1 MNINRKARSKD
12 IIPYIGKRFIYLWA
26 TSLATPFN
34 FCFIIRPWNSLVL
47 FFSSGFVNPGR
58 SRDSLNID
66 IVTHRAAASGH
77 AHRFLQN
84 SFLSFSFSLFFIRRS
99 ASERSKEFLKRLN
112 PEAKIQIRK
121 KYTRARGGCKSSR
134 LFIYRRN
141 FLKKSLQL
149 RFKIVLIQSQKWFE
163 WSTYISFPYPHSSSN
178 KCIERKKKKRK
189 RKSISFIIL

>member
-1 MNINRKARSKD
+1 M
-12 IIPYIGKRFIYLWA
+12 
-26 TSLATPFN
+26 
-34 FCFIIRPWNSLVL
+34 
-47 FFSSGFVNPGR
+47 NPGR

-121 KYTRARGGCKSSR
+121 KIAHTHTRAMVVNRLVY
-134 LFIYRRN
+134 LFIEGI
-141 FLKKSLQL
+141 F
-149 RFKIVLIQSQKWFE
+149 
-163 WSTYISFPYPHSSSN
+163 
-178 KCIERKKKKRK
+178 
-189 RKSISFIIL
+189 